1 MTTDQPRSP
10 CVVVIG
16 VSGSGKTTT
25 ARLLAAQLGTPFAD
39 ADDFHP
45 PTNIAKMRSEI
56 PLDDTDREPWLDAI
70 GRWLH
75 DRGTEG
81 HGGVIACSALKRR
94 YRDTLRAAA
103 PRTFFLLLTAD
114 RELLIERITGRHD
127 HYMPAALLDSQ
138 LATLEPLQPGE
149 PGTTVRADAPPE
161 AIARYAADLIR
172 KSHDQSGHEKYGHEK
187 IGNDQP

>member
-25 ARLLAAQLGTPFAD
+25 ARLLAAQLGIPFAD

-103 PRTFFLLLTAD
+103 PRTLL
-114 RELLIERITGRHD
+114 
-127 HYMPAALLDSQ
+127 PA
-138 LATLEPLQPGE
+138 PHRRPR
-149 PGTTVRADAPPE
+149 TVDRADHRPPRPLH
-161 AIARYAADLIR
+161 ARSPIRFAAGNAGTAATRRAGHYRPSRRTPRGHRTIR
-172 KSHDQSGHEKYGHEK
+172 GRPHPEVPRPIRPRK
-187 IGNDQP
+187 IRPRKNRQ